1 MLKCAEIVWGEI
13 RQVPVL
19 GVAPDAF
26 HRVEV
31 RGIGRQPLDDDPFPG
46 AQPGLDTICPV
57 GAVSVPDERN
67 TIRDVAPPSLR
78 GHPPF

>member
-46 AQPGLDTICPV
+46 CQPGLDTICPV
-57 GAVSVPDERN
+57 GAVSVPDERK
-67 TIRDVAPPSLR
+67 TIRDVALPSLR